1 MTLKVTFMDEKPPLG
16 NRKGDSANRETGSPT
31 RRKNHHFG
39 KNIASGDA
47 PVNRT
52 KIGQNRLKFDRE
64 WSKIREGAMT
74 TAMADRR
81 DSLRRAAVLAAALA
95 VLGGRAGGSAGGSED
110 FKTVR
115 ECLDLMYYDQ
125 AVRLLGNILAEDEN
139 AREARFWQGFA
150 LSRMGRL
157 DQAAIALRGEIER
170 FPDHWA
176 ARTLLGHVYYLL
188 GRRAEAEEA
197 AREASDLVSKKK
209 PEERA
214 KEANAGLSF
223 YLKGMIAKEER
234 RFEAAEG
241 DFSSAAAYGY
251 DPADAW
257 LRIIE
262 CDLLAG
268 TWQEAK
274 AAKAFPVL
282 AFFGREHEYHILV
295 AAGQGR
301 RGEVEAARKS
311 LEAAYLKRPFEA
323 GIMAALGCGY
333 AERGEF
339 AEAGVMLRRAERLVP
354 EDVSLRARREEAEKK
369 RNVFSGEFMK
379 KLDELWAGVCSSHP
393 PIFRYILYHDEDK
406 VCRSIN
412 QRFLNFI
419 QEGLFN
425 DAAALVK
432 KFLEN
437 ADVSPTLNYNLGQ
450 LYNSLGHIRPAFP
463 FAFQAISQKKDYRDA
478 YDLLGG
484 LFFQVGDFVRSAEN
498 YRAALALTPKDPV
511 SNYHLGLV
519 LKSQE
524 KTAEA
529 IELFEEAIRIENLSP
544 TEKEP
549 KTRVESKK
557 SELDY
562 SLTVQEEGIA
572 YFARMQLGLIAL
584 DLEENDRAAVHF
596 QEAAR
601 TRPKSPEPYFELAR
615 LHLKAWQVETA
626 KKYLDLYLQL
636 GGSEARARALLEKK

>member
-1 MTLKVTFMDEKPPLG
+1 
-16 NRKGDSANRETGSPT
+16 
-31 RRKNHHFG
+31 
-39 KNIASGDA
+39 
-47 PVNRT
+47 
-52 KIGQNRLKFDRE
+52 
-64 WSKIREGAMT
+64 
-74 TAMADRR
+74 
-81 DSLRRAAVLAAALA
+81 
-95 VLGGRAGGSAGGSED
+95 
-110 FKTVR
+110 
-115 ECLDLMYYDQ
+115 
-125 AVRLLGNILAEDEN
+125 
-139 AREARFWQGFA
+139 
-150 LSRMGRL
+150 
-157 DQAAIALRGEIER
+157 
-170 FPDHWA
+170 
-176 ARTLLGHVYYLL
+176 
-188 GRRAEAEEA
+188 
-197 AREASDLVSKKK
+197 
-209 PEERA
+209 
-214 KEANAGLSF
+214 
-223 YLKGMIAKEER
+223 
-234 RFEAAEG
+234 
-241 DFSSAAAYGY
+241 
-251 DPADAW
+251 
-257 LRIIE
+257 
-262 CDLLAG
+262 
-268 TWQEAK
+268 
-274 AAKAFPVL
+274 
-282 AFFGREHEYHILV
+282 
-295 AAGQGR
+295 
-301 RGEVEAARKS
+301 
-311 LEAAYLKRPFEA
+311 
-323 GIMAALGCGY
+323 
-333 AERGEF
+333 
-339 AEAGVMLRRAERLVP
+339 
-354 EDVSLRARREEAEKK
+354 
-369 RNVFSGEFMK
+369 
-379 KLDELWAGVCSSHP
+379 
-393 PIFRYILYHDEDK
+393 
-406 VCRSIN
+406 
-412 QRFLNFI
+412 LNFI

-450 LYNSLGHIRPAFP
+450 LYNSLGHIRSAFP

-549 KTRVESKK
+549 KTRGESKK

-572 YFARMQLGLIAL
+572 YFARMQLGLIAM